1 MLTLPPIFSQCARW
15 PAAVNHAM
23 PPVTAWKRLV
33 QNWAPDPHSLAYS
46 ATGPGSW
53 AVYAIWPLIAVVL
66 ATVVVRHRDV

>member
-1 MLTLPPIFSQCARW
+1 M
-15 PAAVNHAM
+15 
-23 PPVTAWKRLV
+23 PVTAWKRLV
-33 QNWAPDPHSLAYS
+33 HNWAPDPHSLAYG